1 MFISVT
7 LAEKSAIVDRC
18 HLIIVPVYPDNVNV
32 VELVP
37 EQTVV
42 EPETAPPIELG
53 NTETLTGVRLL
64 LSHPFTV
71 CDAK

>member
-1 MFISVT
+1 MLISLT

-18 HLIIVPVYPDNVNV
+18 HLIILPVYPDNDSI

-37 EQTVV
+37 EQTVI

-53 NTETLTGVRLL
+53 NTETFTAVRLL
-64 LSHPFTV
+64 LSHPLIV
-71 CDAK
+71 CEA